1 MPEPGWRI
9 LVVGQGGREHALVQ
23 SLAASPHVTT
33 VYCAPGN
40 PGTAQCATN
49 VPIGAEDLDR
59 LVDWAIAKDVDFV
72 VVGPEAPLVAGLVDH
87 LEAAGIPAFG
97 PTMAGARLEASKA
110 YAKTLMAKAC
120 IPTAPFRV
128 VSTLA
133 DAITAIDA
141 LIGPTGI
148 VIKADGLAAGKGVI
162 VADTREEA
170 LIAAETM
177 LSGRFGDAGRTLVIE
192 ARLSGPEASLIA
204 IVDGTHYRAFP
215 LVRDHKRLH
224 DGDAGPNTG
233 GMGVV
238 TLSDVP
244 ASEQAALAE
253 HILTPL
259 LTTLREAGITYCGV
273 IFAGLLKSET
283 GWQVLEFNCRFGDPE
298 AQVLLGAMQGD
309 LAVLLDAAIRGR
321 LATVPFV
328 VDDRTRVCVVA
339 AAPGYPEQPRK
350 GTIIRHLPATDGVQL
365 FHAGT
370 GYDPAGDLIVTGGR
384 VLNIVAE
391 APDLNQARQK
401 VYDALAPIRF
411 GDALPHYR
419 TDIGLPGGRAE

>member
-1 MPEPGWRI
+1 MAEPGWRI
-9 LVVGQGGREHALVQ
+9 LVVGQGGREHALVHA
-23 SLAASPHVTT
+23 LAASPRVKT

-49 VPIGAEDLDR
+49 VPIAAEDRDR
-59 LVDWAIAKDVDFV
+59 LVDWAIAKDIDFV

-110 YAKTLMAKAC
+110 YAKTLMAQAG

-133 DAITAIDA
+133 DATLAIDA
-141 LIGPTGI
+141 LMGPTGI
-148 VIKADGLAAGKGVI
+148 VIKADGLAAGKGVV
-162 VADTREEA
+162 VADTRDESLE
-170 LIAAETM
+170 AAEAM
-177 LSGRFGDAGRTLVIE
+177 LAGRFGDAGHTLVIE
-192 ARLSGPEASLIA
+192 ARLTGPEASLIA

-244 ASEQAALAE
+244 ASEQADLAE
-253 HILTPL
+253 RILTPL
-259 LTTLREAGITYCGV
+259 LSTLREAGITYRGV

-298 AQVLLGAMQGD
+298 AQVLLGALQCD
-309 LAVLLDAAIRGR
+309 FATLLDAAIHER
-321 LATVPFV
+321 LITAPFA
-328 VDDRTRVCVVA
+328 VDERTRVCVVA
-339 AAPGYPEQPRK
+339 AAPGYPEAPRK
-350 GTIIRHLPATDGVQL
+350 GMIIRHLPATDAVQF

-370 GYDPAGDLIVTGGR
+370 GYDPAGELIVTGGR
-384 VLNIVAE
+384 VLNVVAE
-391 APDLNQARQK
+391 APDLILARQK
-401 VYDALAPIRF
+401 AYDALAPIRF
-411 GDALPHYR
+411 GDAEPHYR
-419 TDIGLPGGRAE
+419 TDIGLGAGRPE